1 MTREGM
7 EFWNSPKLPGDAES
21 RFGLMK
27 FTLLNALNASARNC
41 RRCPSHGRWNDLAT
55 AISKFSSRCNRS
67 AARSPTSPAY
77 IGSQFFA
84 ALAGSEKTPGLHL
97 EL

>member
-1 MTREGM
+1 MTRAGM
-7 EFWNSPKLPGDAES
+7 AFWDFPKLPGEAES

-27 FTLLNALNASARNC
+27 LTLLNALNASARNC
-41 RRCPSHGRWNDLAT
+41 RRCPSHGRRKDLAT
-55 AISKFSSRCNRS
+55 ATSKFSSLCKRR

-77 IGSQFFA
+77 IGSQFLA
-84 ALAGSEKTPGLHL
+84 ALAGLANTPGLPL